1 MDSIKV
7 VQELDCDY
15 LWVDRHCINQDP
27 KDPDKG
33 EQIQR
38 MDEIYSQACFTIID
52 AAGVDCTSG
61 LAGVNLPRQSDPV
74 QRYAQV
80 NGVNLTYLGTPPA
93 EQIRSSRWASRGWT
107 YQEGIL
113 SHRRIF
119 FTNEQV
125 IFQCNNMTCLE
136 SFDIPM
142 SILHQIKAP
151 NLKMKPILKDFEPL
165 VLADNNLG
173 SHLMEF
179 SKRDLTY
186 DKDSLNAFLGILNV
200 YRREKDYF
208 HFHGNPFQGEKRC
221 MINAWYHIEPGTRKA
236 DFPSWSWTGWKGA
249 IKMTSYENPD
259 HDVKLV
265 TEAEGPITLDEYMTA
280 CKENPPQEIKPAI
293 ELTGKMTTLSFELI
307 KWGSESIL
315 RNRDINEPTIQ
326 DGPWAILPIT
336 TDITCYSF
344 LYLDNEALTGLYQF
358 KLPIIV
364 LEFGTISQDHN
375 LIILVLREKGDHFER
390 VGLITSRD
398 AFKYGNKEKDNQ
410 PKPTFYKD
418 KGRGWMTR
426 ALIPKPEDPIWEQEL
441 KKETIVLK

>member
-15 LWVDRHCINQDP
+15 LWVDRHCIDQDP

-107 YQEGIL
+107 YQE
-113 SHRRIF
+113 
-119 FTNEQV
+119 
-125 IFQCNNMTCLE
+125 
-136 SFDIPM
+136 
-142 SILHQIKAP
+142 
-151 NLKMKPILKDFEPL
+151 
-165 VLADNNLG
+165 
-173 SHLMEF
+173 
-179 SKRDLTY
+179 
-186 DKDSLNAFLGILNV
+186 GILNV

-280 CKENPPQEIKPAI
+280 CKENP
-293 ELTGKMTTLSFELI
+293 
-307 KWGSESIL
+307 
-315 RNRDINEPTIQ
+315 
-326 DGPWAILPIT
+326 
-336 TDITCYSF
+336 
-344 LYLDNEALTGLYQF
+344 
-358 KLPIIV
+358 
-364 LEFGTISQDHN
+364 H
-375 LIILVLREKGDHFER
+375 
-390 VGLITSRD
+390 
-398 AFKYGNKEKDNQ
+398 
-410 PKPTFYKD
+410 
-418 KGRGWMTR
+418 
-426 ALIPKPEDPIWEQEL
+426 
-441 KKETIVLK
+441 KK